1 MPCANISVGTGGCTT
16 INLPVQIAIITL
28 TERFYRH
35 WGEMRPL
42 CCLLGQE
49 EVVSCKVL
57 WFAGTRNVKEDI
69 CFPFFFLKKKKNSLL

>member
-1 MPCANISVGTGGCTT
+1 MPCANISAGTGGCTT

-49 EVVSCKVL
+49 EVVSCKVFF

-69 CFPFFFLKKKKNSLL
+69 CFPFILKKKSLL